1 MKRYLTS
8 QVIMKIQNKA
18 RHGNIFSSQAKINKT
33 ENI

>member
-1 MKRYLTS
+1 MKRYLTP
-8 QVIMKIQNKA
+8 QVITKIQNKA